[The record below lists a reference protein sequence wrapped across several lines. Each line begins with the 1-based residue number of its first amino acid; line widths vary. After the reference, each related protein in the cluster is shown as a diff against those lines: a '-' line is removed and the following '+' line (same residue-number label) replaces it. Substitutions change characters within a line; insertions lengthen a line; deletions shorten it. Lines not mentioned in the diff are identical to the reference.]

1 MHPRERVLSD
11 LKMCRLA
18 GKEPTPELQQ
28 RAKKWGVEWPK
39 PPERIRDTH
48 RDEDNIDYTK
58 EN

>member
-18 GKEPTPELQQ
+18 GKEPTPELHQ

-39 PPERIRDTH
+39 PPERIRDILITPNEGEKQN
-48 RDEDNIDYTK
+48 DD
-58 EN
+58 

>member
-18 GKEPTPELQQ
+18 GKEPTPELKQ

-39 PPERIRDTH
+39 PPERIRDILITPNKG
-48 RDEDNIDYTK
+48 DKQNDD
-58 EN
+58 